1 MALAQRS
8 HIEIYKKVIRD
19 MQTRIHHVPEMRRI
33 QRIHFIGIGGAG
45 MCGIAEVLLNQG
57 YKIRGSDIQ
66 ENAATRRLSELGA
79 EIKIGHREENVTG
92 VDVVVRSTA
101 ISESNPEVVAATRSR
116 IPLVARAEMLAELMR
131 YRHGIAVAGTHGK
144 TTTTSLLASVFL
156 EGERDPT
163 YVIGGLLT
171 SAATNAKLGESR
183 YLIAE
188 ADESDASFLHLQPMV
203 SIVTNIDMD
212 HMSTYQG
219 DFERLKNT
227 FLDFI
232 HNLPFYGLV
241 VTCIDD
247 PTVRELLPKFGRP
260 TLTYGFSEDA
270 DYRAI
275 DVKQI
280 KNRISARVAR
290 PGKLQDLQVDL
301 NMPGKHN
308 ILNALAA
315 IAVSS
320 DEGVS
325 DRAIIAG
332 LKQFEG
338 VKRRFQITDLY
349 VQSKSLMLVDDY
361 GHHPNEVDA
370 TIQAVRDG
378 WPGRRLVMIFQPHR
392 YSRTRDLY
400 DDFIRV
406 LSRVDFLILLDV
418 YSAGEKR
425 ISGSDS
431 RALGQS
437 IRQRGELDPIY
448 VQSLDEA
455 VKTLETICADDDI
468 VLVQGAGNVNQ
479 VSRQIVEKYR
489 EEKKSV

>member
-1 MALAQRS
+1 
-8 HIEIYKKVIRD
+8 
-19 MQTRIHHVPEMRRI
+19 MRRI
-33 QRIHFIGIGGAG
+33 ERIHFIGIGGAG

-66 ENAATRRLSELGA
+66 ENAATNRLKELGA
-79 EIKIGHREENVTG
+79 EIKIGHKTENVKG

-101 ISESNPEVVAATRSR
+101 IAETNPEIVAANKSR

-144 TTTTSLLASVFL
+144 TTTTSLLASIFL

-212 HMSTYQG
+212 HMPTYQG
-219 DFERLKNT
+219 DFEQLKNT
-227 FLDFI
+227 FIEFI

-241 VTCIDD
+241 VACIDD
-247 PTVRELLPKFGRP
+247 ENVRELMPRFGRP

-275 DVKQI
+275 NVSQI
-280 KNRISARVAR
+280 ENRITARVER
-290 PGKLQDLQVDL
+290 PGKLKALEIDL
-301 NMPGKHN
+301 NMPGRHN

-320 DEGVS
+320 DEGLS
-325 DRAIIAG
+325 DRAIVAG
-332 LKQFEG
+332 LKHFEG
-338 VKRRFQITDLY
+338 VKRRFQINQL
-349 VQSKSLMLVDDY
+349 KSDDKEMMLVDDY

-378 WPGRRLVMIFQPHR
+378 WPDKRLVMIFQPHR

-400 DDFIRV
+400 DDFVRV
-406 LSRVDFLILLDV
+406 LSRVDLLILLDV
-418 YSAGEKR
+418 YAAGEKR
-425 ISGSDS
+425 ITGSDS
-431 RALGQS
+431 RSLSQS
-437 IRQRGELDPIY
+437 IRQRGDLDPIY

-455 VKTLETICADDDI
+455 VQTLEKIRKDGDI

-479 VSRQIVEKYR
+479 VSKSILNKYLGSS
-489 EEKKSV
+489 EDA

>member
-1 MALAQRS
+1 
-8 HIEIYKKVIRD
+8 
-19 MQTRIHHVPEMRRI
+19 MQSRNYQVPEMRRI

-66 ENAATRRLSELGA
+66 ENAATHRLAELGV
-79 EIKIGHREENVTG
+79 EIKIGHKESNVKG

-101 ISESNPEVVAATRSR
+101 ISEKNPEIVAANKAR

-144 TTTTSLLASVFL
+144 TTTTSLIASIFL

-219 DFERLKNT
+219 DFEQLKNT
-227 FLDFI
+227 FVDFI
-232 HNLPFYGLV
+232 HNLPFYGLLV
-241 VTCIDD
+241 ACIDD
-247 PTVRELLPKFGRP
+247 ETVRELLPRFGRP
-260 TLTYGFSEDA
+260 TLTYGFSKDA
-270 DYRAI
+270 DYRASK
-275 DVKQI
+275 VVQI
-280 KNRISARVAR
+280 ENRISARIER
-290 PGKLQDLQVDL
+290 PGKLKDLDINL
-301 NMPGKHN
+301 NMPGRHN

-325 DRAIIAG
+325 DRAIVAG
-332 LKQFEG
+332 LKHFEG
-338 VKRRFQITDLY
+338 VKRRFQIANLEREN
-349 VQSKSLMLVDDY
+349 KKMMLVDDY
-361 GHHPNEVDA
+361 GHHPNEVSA

-378 WPGRRLVMIFQPHR
+378 WKETRLVMIFQPHR

-400 DDFIRV
+400 DDFVRV
-406 LSRVDFLILLDV
+406 LSGVDLLILLDV
-418 YSAGEKR
+418 YAAGEKH
-425 ISGSDS
+425 IAGSDS
-431 RALGQS
+431 RSLSQS
-437 IRQRGELDPIY
+437 IRQRGGIDPIY
-448 VQSLDEA
+448 VKSLDEA
-455 VKTLETICADDDI
+455 VQTLENLHKDGDI

-479 VSRQIVEKYR
+479 VSRKINDIYDDEAKTS
-489 EEKKSV
+489 KKVTTAGVDGNE

>member
-1 MALAQRS
+1 
-8 HIEIYKKVIRD
+8 
-19 MQTRIHHVPEMRRI
+19 MQNRIHHIPEMRRI
-33 QRIHFIGIGGAG
+33 QCIHFIGIGGAG

-66 ENAATRRLSELGA
+66 ENGATDRLKELGA
-79 EIKIGHREENVTG
+79 EIRIGHKEENVVG

-101 ISESNPEVVAATRSR
+101 IDDNNPELVAASKHR
-116 IPLVARAEMLAELMR
+116 IPVVARAEMLSELMR

-144 TTTTSLLASVFL
+144 TTTTSLLASIFL

-171 SAATNAKLGESR
+171 SAATNAKLGESQ

-203 SIVTNIDMD
+203 SVITNIDMD

-219 DFERLKNT
+219 DFEQLKNT
-227 FLDFI
+227 FVEFI
-232 HNLPFYGLV
+232 HNLPFYGLLV
-241 VTCIDD
+241 ACIDD
-247 PTVRELLPKFGRP
+247 STVRELMPRFGRP

-275 DVKQI
+275 NVVQI
-280 KNRISARVAR
+280 ERRISATIER
-290 PGKLQDLQVDL
+290 PGELKDLDIDL
-301 NMPGKHN
+301 NMPGRHN

-320 DEGVS
+320 DEGLS

-332 LKQFEG
+332 LKEFEG
-338 VKRRFQITDLY
+338 VKRRFQIHEL
-349 VQSKSLMLVDDY
+349 VNNEQQMMLVDDY
-361 GHHPNEVDA
+361 GHHPNEVLA

-378 WPGRRLVMIFQPHR
+378 WSKRRLVMIFQPHR

-400 DDFIRV
+400 DDFVRV
-406 LSRVDFLILLDV
+406 LSKVDLLILLDV

-425 ISGSDS
+425 IAGSDS
-431 RALGQS
+431 RSLGQS
-437 IRQRGELDPIY
+437 IRQQGGLDPIY
-448 VQSLDEA
+448 VKSIDEA
-455 VKTLETICADDDI
+455 IKTLEKVHADGDI

-479 VSRQIVEKYR
+479 VSQKIIRKYN
-489 EEKKSV
+489 SDD

>member
-1 MALAQRS
+1 
-8 HIEIYKKVIRD
+8 
-19 MQTRIHHVPEMRRI
+19 MQSRIHHIPEMRRI

-66 ENAATRRLSELGA
+66 ENAATKRLSELGA
-79 EIKIGHREENVTG
+79 EIKIGHKKENVKG

-101 ISESNPEVVAATRSR
+101 IAETNPEIVAATQAR

-144 TTTTSLLASVFL
+144 TTTTSLLASIFL

-203 SIVTNIDMD
+203 SIITNIDMD
-212 HMSTYQG
+212 HMPTYQG
-219 DFERLKNT
+219 DFEQLKNT
-227 FLDFI
+227 FVDFI

-241 VTCIDD
+241 VACIDD
-247 PTVRELLPKFGRP
+247 ETVRELLPKFGRP
-260 TLTYGFSEDA
+260 IITYGFSEDA
-270 DYRAI
+270 DYRATK
-275 DVKQI
+275 VVQVE
-280 KNRISARVAR
+280 NRITARVER
-290 PGKLQDLQVDL
+290 PGNQKTLEIDL
-301 NMPGKHN
+301 NMPGRHN

-325 DRAIIAG
+325 DRAIVAG
-332 LKQFEG
+332 LKEFEG
-338 VKRRFQITDLY
+338 VKRRFQINNLEHEN
-349 VQSKSLMLVDDY
+349 KRLMLVDDY
-361 GHHPNEVDA
+361 GHHPNEVAA

-378 WPGRRLVMIFQPHR
+378 WSETRLVMIFQPHR

-400 DDFIRV
+400 DDFVRV
-406 LSRVDFLILLDV
+406 LSQVDLLILLDV
-418 YSAGEKR
+418 YPAGEKR
-425 ISGSDS
+425 ISGFDS
-431 RALGQS
+431 RSLSQS

-455 VKTLETICADDDI
+455 VKTLENIHTDGDI

-479 VSRQIVEKYR
+479 VSKKIIEKYQGDLIDG
-489 EEKKSV
+489 